1 MVDFGKTMTD
11 MANSVTGTGGVV
23 GGALSPGAL
32 GALYNQM
39 MIGNTASGYDTLSA
53 QQSAIMGMGGKG
65 KKARK
70 AREKAA
76 QERAKQELQAKT
88 GAMQD
93 YQYAKAE
100 KAMKTGISGV
110 EKAYDEAKLQAAR
123 GAEQA
128 RQSVRDYG
136 KAQGAEASQ
145 SMMNRGLYG
154 TTVQDQAQRVVSSDV
169 ARNLGAIDT
178 GLAAQQGELGVAK
191 AGAKQAGLGQL
202 ASLYPQ
208 LAGLKTETMFNMMKA
223 LQTPAKKKKTPW
235 YKKALGAVGQIVGNA
250 IAPGIGGAIAGG
262 ITGMFGGGGGGGAS
276 SPTFDFNSS
285 SGAYSGGWDGG
296 TTFSGG
302 YAQSRV

>member
-1 MVDFGKTMTD
+1 MVDMSKSFTGLGFGP
-11 MANSVTGTGGVV
+11 GG
-23 GGALSPGAL
+23 L
-32 GALYNQM
+32 GAVYNQM
-39 MIGNTASGYDTLSA
+39 QINNAASGYDTLSA
-53 QQSAIMGMGGKG
+53 QQSAIQGANVLGKKG
-65 KKARK
+65 KKAAK
-70 AREKAA
+70 KAA
-76 QERAKQELQAKT
+76 QEKAKQELQAKT

-178 GLAAQQGELGVAK
+178 GLAAQQGELGVGK
-191 AGAKQAGLGQL
+191 AAAKQAGLGQL

-250 IAPGIGGAIAGG
+250 IAPGIGGMVAGG
-262 ITGMFGGGGGGGAS
+262 LTSM
-276 SPTFDFNSS
+276 
-285 SGAYSGGWDGG
+285 
-296 TTFSGG
+296 FSGPALG
-302 YAQSRV
+302 TPGTSLPSGEVFQGPMPS

>member
-1 MVDFGKTMTD
+1 MVDMSGAISGLGFGP
-11 MANSVTGTGGVV
+11 GG
-23 GGALSPGAL
+23 L
-32 GALYNQM
+32 GAVYNQM
-39 MIGNTASGYDTLSA
+39 QINNAASGYDTLSA
-53 QQSAIMGMGGKG
+53 QQSAMKGANVIGKKG
-65 KKARK
+65 KKAAK
-70 AREKAA
+70 KAA
-76 QERAKQELQAKT
+76 QEKAKQELQAKT

-191 AGAKQAGLGQL
+191 AGAKQAGLSQL

-235 YKKALGAVGQIVGNA
+235 YKKALGAVGQA
-250 IAPGIGGAIAGG
+250 IGTALGGPIGGAIGGALGGSAGG
-262 ITGMFGGGGGGGAS
+262 SGGGTT